1 MRSLLLPVV
10 GETHFVQD
18 NFSLSKDVGIIRGL
32 HFQTPPFEQG
42 KLVRVTHGAVFDVAV
57 DIRHSSPTYGQFVSA
72 TLSAGNWTQL
82 WVPPGFCA
90 WLLYART
97 RQ

>member
-1 MRSLLLPVV
+1 MQSKSFEIRGPILLFPEKIEDARGFFSEVYNAKSFASIV

-32 HFQTPPFEQG
+32 NFQAPPFEQG

-57 DIRHSSPTYGQFVSA
+57 DIRRS
-72 TLSAGNWTQL
+72 
-82 WVPPGFCA
+82 
-90 WLLYART
+90 
-97 RQ
+97 